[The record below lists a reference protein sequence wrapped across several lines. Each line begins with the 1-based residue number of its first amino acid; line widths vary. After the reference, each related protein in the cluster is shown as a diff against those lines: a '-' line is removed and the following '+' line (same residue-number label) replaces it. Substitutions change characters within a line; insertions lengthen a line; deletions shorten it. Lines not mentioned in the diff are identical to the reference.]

1 MKLGLTNS
9 LGRYYINSAWD
20 PSNLSNL
27 QAWFKNDTDILEGAS
42 DPVEDNDN
50 VVQWSD
56 QSGNNNHLTAP
67 NNYFIYDAAS
77 GGVESEDTDNDKL
90 HLASQLTFDGE
101 FSMYMRI
108 KFSTFSG
115 GATDLFFYD
124 KDSSSED
131 FFRIQNTSEIRGK
144 INNSAKIG
152 FSTTIETGTYY
163 NIGVERASDNRVS
176 VFLDNTGL
184 TQITTS
190 GYEAG
195 AVSGNLDIDAIG
207 GSLDGIIKEVVITSG
222 ALSASD
228 RTNLQAYLNNI

>member
-1 MKLGLTNS
+1 MKLGLGLN
-9 LGRYYINSAWD
+9 INSVISGDWTPAK
-20 PSNLSNL
+20 LSGL
-27 QAWFKNDTDILEGAS
+27 QAWFKNDTDILEGVS

-90 HLASQLTFDGE
+90 HLTSQLTFDGT

-108 KFSTFSG
+108 KFSTFSS

-131 FFRIQNTSEIRGK
+131 FFRIQSTSEIRGK

-152 FSTTIETGTYY
+152 FGTTVETGTYY

-176 VFLDNTGL
+176 VFLNNSGL
-184 TQITTS
+184 TQISTS

-195 AVSGNLDIDAIG
+195 AVSGDLDIDAIG
-207 GSLDGIIKEVVITSG
+207 GSLDGIIKEIVITDG
-222 ALSASD
+222 ALSATD
-228 RTNLQAYLNNI
+228 RSNLQAYLANI

>member
-1 MKLGLTNS
+1 MKLGLGLN
-9 LGRYYINSAWD
+9 INSAVSGDWT
-20 PSNLSNL
+20 PAKLSNL

-77 GGVESEDTDNDKL
+77 GGVESSDTNNHKL
-90 HLASQLTFDGE
+90 HLTSQLTLDGE

-131 FFRIQNTSEIRGK
+131 FFRIQSTSEIRGK

-152 FSTTIETGTYY
+152 FGTTVETGTYY

-176 VFLDNTGL
+176 VFLNNSGL

-195 AVSGNLDIDAIG
+195 AVSGDLDIDAIG
-207 GSLDGIIKEVVITSG
+207 GSLDGIIKEVVITDG
-222 ALSASD
+222 ALSATD
-228 RTNLQAYLNNI
+228 RSNLQAYLANI